1 MWKKGVQVEVCS
13 FLRFFVIREGYGFL
27 EEKGSVEG
35 VWEEL
40 TVVPVKG

>member
-1 MWKKGVQVEVCS
+1 MCS
-13 FLRFFVIREGYGFL
+13 FLRFFVTRGEHEFL

-40 TVVPVKG
+40 TVVPMKGLESLVVS